1 MIAQKPVLN
10 TCMKATVRCLLTNHH
25 RRKKNMENWDRLI
38 RHKPYITD
46 LGKNCT
52 MEFHMIHAVVGRYI
66 VWLPMAEL
74 TGTSPLKKETNL
86 EELMKKYDI
95 HLNVS
100 SGSALL

>member
-1 MIAQKPVLN
+1 
-10 TCMKATVRCLLTNHH
+10 MK
-25 RRKKNMENWDRLI
+25 KWDILI

-66 VWLPMAEL
+66 VWLPMAGVDRHFIAEE
-74 TGTSPLKKETNL
+74 GNDL

-95 HLNVS
+95 PFERIQRLGPVMDEETENDQ
-100 SGSALL
+100 